1 MKRRTSA
8 LSFLVLACLAG
19 LASLVGAQDE
29 VLKPFRPGRAE
40 PARPPAND
48 TPATRPADGT
58 PLKPFRG
65 TEEPPKAQPVKP
77 KPPKPV
83 DVEEAPI
90 PKAVPVKRP
99 PVGDPAI
106 PPNPTKE
113 PAKEPMKEQAPP
125 VPGETPKPAERPS
138 ANENPEPG
146 DIVVKPG
153 VTPTTPDQVQLQF
166 ADNYYARKQWRDAA
180 PEYETFIQRYPN
192 APASDRQ
199 AAMYRLAE
207 AYRQMGSVN
216 NAKLN
221 YDKLLSTY
229 AGGEF
234 VGYASYRLASLLY
247 DEKQY
252 REALPIYR
260 RASVRLIQ
268 PTLVNASKFFVGRCL
283 EAGGQ
288 KNDARM
294 QYEVVAGITEGN
306 PYRDASRLSVG
317 RLLEDLKDREAALKW
332 LLPLAKETVNPQIKA
347 EALTRAGL
355 LQLEVGKPDLALETM
370 KTALALPEAAPSR
383 NDLHV
388 GIFKALYEK
397 KDFKGVLERY
407 ESGTANELNAESKLN
422 VLVVVAN
429 SHRELGQRDASMA
442 LYDQISR
449 DYGSTPQARDA
460 SYARLVMLYD
470 TGDQRLLEE
479 VNKFL
484 TDNPTA
490 PQADRVSLMKAEA
503 LFKAA
508 DFENAALAY
517 QEIVEK
523 ARGLKGDFKGEAAFK
538 LGWCWMQL
546 RQYEKALPVFT
557 AFLKDYPLHAKVAT
571 ALAQLGAAQMQLKQ
585 YSAAQKTFE
594 ELTTKHPKSK
604 EMEFGLENLALI
616 HGQLGDQARMAATF
630 EKLLQTFP
638 ESAAKAKA
646 HYWIGRAAFDRKD
659 YKKAAPHLDQAR
671 QLDKEQFFKRA
682 SVAILICYFNMEQL
696 EATEKEI
703 EFYKSNGGETSTPTE
718 VVRWVG
724 QKYYEQ
730 GKYDNAVKHL
740 TQLVVRK
747 EATADDFLLLA
758 RARAKMYHYKEAV
771 ESFDSYLAIAKEP
784 VLRVAGLIEKTDA
797 QIGLKDW
804 DAAEKTAKDGLVVA
818 TEGKYNGELRLRVG
832 EIEVGR
838 GNSTKALQIFEAIPV
853 TLEDDDICPRA
864 LERAIQ
870 IRRNLGQDQEVKRL
884 ENQLRSKYPEY
895 LQKKKKVAQ
904 P

>member
-1 MKRRTSA
+1 MKRRTYA
-8 LSFLVLACLAG
+8 LPFLVLTW
-19 LASLVGAQDE
+19 LVGHGVAQDG
-29 VLKPFRPGRAE
+29 VLKPFRRPEPARQPAE
-40 PARPPAND
+40 PARPPAEEA
-48 TPATRPADGT
+48 PAARPSDGA

-65 TEEPPKAQPVKP
+65 NDEPPKAQPVKP
-77 KPPKPV
+77 RQPAPPAG
-83 DVEEAPI
+83 EEAPV

-99 PVGDPAI
+99 PASDLLKDPPI
-106 PPNPTKE
+106 PS
-113 PAKEPMKEQAPP
+113 KEPMKEPAPAA
-125 VPGETPKPAERPS
+125 GGTPKPAERPAES
-138 ANENPEPG
+138 ENPEPG

-153 VTPTTPDQVQLQF
+153 ATPTTPDQIQLQF

-192 APASDRQ
+192 APATDRQ

-207 AYRQMGSVN
+207 CYRQTGSLN
-216 NAKLN
+216 NAKTN
-221 YDKLLSTY
+221 YDRLLS
-229 AGGEF
+229 AFSGGEF
-234 VGYASYRLASLLY
+234 VGYAAYRLASLLY
-247 DEKQY
+247 DEKNY

-260 RASVRLIQ
+260 RASVRLTQ
-268 PTLVNASKFFVGRCL
+268 PALVNASKFFIGRCL

-294 QYEVVAGITEGN
+294 QYEVVAGIVEGN
-306 PYRDASRLSVG
+306 PYRDASRLSAG
-317 RLLEDLKDREAALKW
+317 RLLEDSKDREAALKW
-332 LLPLAKETVNPQIKA
+332 LLPLAKETTNPQIKA

-355 LQLEVGKPDLALETM
+355 LQLEVGKPDVALETM
-370 KTALALPEAAPSR
+370 KAALALPEAAPSR
-383 NDLHV
+383 DDLHV
-388 GIFKALYEK
+388 GIFRALYDK

-407 ESGTANELNAESKLN
+407 ESGVANELNAETKLN

-442 LYDQISR
+442 FYDQIAR
-449 DYGSTPQARDA
+449 DYAATPQARDA

-484 TDNPTA
+484 ADNPTA

-503 LFKAA
+503 LFKAG
-508 DFENAALAY
+508 DFENAAPLYLA
-517 QEIVEK
+517 IVDK
-523 ARGLKGDFKGEAAFK
+523 ARGLKGEFKGEAAFK
-538 LGWCWMQL
+538 LGWCCMQL
-546 RQYEKALPVFT
+546 RQYEKAMPVFA
-557 AFLKDYPLHAKVAT
+557 AFLKEYPVHPKVAT

-594 ELTTKHPKSK
+594 ELTNKHPKAR

-616 HGQLGDQARMAATF
+616 HGQLGDQTRMAATF
-630 EKLLQTFP
+630 EKLLLTFP

-659 YKKAAPHLDQAR
+659 YKNAAPHLDQAR
-671 QLDKEQFFKRA
+671 KLDKEQFFERA
-682 SVAILICYFNMEQL
+682 SLAILVCYFNMEQL
-696 EATEKEI
+696 DATEKEI
-703 EFYKSNGGETSTPTE
+703 AHYKSNGGTASTPMD
-718 VVRWVG
+718 VIRWVG

-730 GKYDNAVKHL
+730 GKYENAIKHL
-740 TQLVVRK
+740 TQLVARK
-747 EATADDFLLLA
+747 EATTDDFLLLA
-758 RARAKMYHYKEAV
+758 RSRTKLGNYKEAV
-771 ESFDSYLAIAKEP
+771 ESFDSYLAVAKEP

-804 DAAEKTAKDGLVVA
+804 DGAEKTAKEGLVVA

-832 EIEVGR
+832 EIEFGR
-838 GNSTKALQIFEAIPV
+838 GNPTKALQIFEAIPV

-864 LERAIQ
+864 LERAIE
-870 IRRNLGQDQEVKRL
+870 IRRNLGQDGEVKRL

-895 LQKKKKVAQ
+895 LQKKKKLAQ